1 MHNYKDLVVWQKS
14 IELVS
19 DIYRIISDFPGNE
32 RYGLTS
38 QMRSSAVSISSNI
51 AEGSGRKSNK
61 ELANFLSISLGS
73 QYELETQLIISQ
85 NLGLLSENSVS
96 AVFERLS
103 EIQKITYKL
112 IEKYSNDAS
121 PYLTSKI

>member
-38 QMRSSAVSISSNI
+38 QMRRSAVSISSNI

-61 ELANFLSISLGS
+61 EFANFLSISLGS

-85 NLGLLSENSVS
+85 NLSLLSENSVS